1 MDPQANQTLE
11 ELEVFSSRNNETI
24 ITCSLVLSAKSINH
38 RIQQNQDNSSSIL
51 VAAAD
56 SEKAMYQLHCFFTE
70 NTNWPPQRE
79 DAEQTSQSAAG
90 ATTLLIGALALF
102 FLTQTGPWH
111 QHSFWF
117 QAGAGHAEAILKHGE
132 WYRLVT
138 ALTLHAD
145 LSHLA
150 GNCLIGGFLV
160 YFFFQIHGAGLGLL
174 ALILSAATGNY
185 INVLAH
191 GNDHIF
197 VGFSTAVFSTIGMLS
212 MHQVIKQRQLFGIR
226 VLVPFMAGA
235 ALLAMLGS
243 SGQRTDLGSHLFGLI
258 SGLVFGF
265 VLETNLLRSIRESPF
280 LQVCCLI
287 GGICLVLFSWSTPFS
302 TTF

>member
-1 MDPQANQTLE
+1 MDPQANQTDDE
-11 ELEVFSSRNNETI
+11 QEVFASRNPDTI
-24 ITCSLVLSAKSINH
+24 ISCSLVLSAKSINH
-38 RIQQNQDNSSSIL
+38 RIQQHDDGSASIH
-51 VAAAD
+51 VAAAK
-56 SEKAMYQLHCFFTE
+56 SEQAMYQLHCFFTE
-70 NTNWPPQRE
+70 NIDWPPKRE
-79 DAEQTSQSAAG
+79 ETERTVHSATG
-90 ATTLLIGALALF
+90 ATMLLIGALALF

-117 QAGAGHAEAILKHGE
+117 QAGAGNAEAILKHGE

-174 ALILSAATGNY
+174 ALLLSAATGNY

-191 GNDHIF
+191 GSDHIF

-212 MHQVIKQRQLFGIR
+212 MHQVINRRQFFGIR
-226 VLVPFMAGA
+226 MLVPFMAGA

-258 SGLVFGF
+258 SGLIFGLL
-265 VLETNLLRSIRESPF
+265 LETTLLSSMRTSPF
-280 LQVCCLI
+280 LQLCCLI

>member
-1 MDPQANQTLE
+1 MDSQANQTSE
-11 ELEVFSSRNNETI
+11 ELEVFSSRNRNTI

-38 RIQQNQDNSSSIL
+38 RIQQHDDGSASIY
-51 VAAAD
+51 VAAA
-56 SEKAMYQLHCFFTE
+56 ERERAMYQLHCYFAE
-70 NTNWPPQRE
+70 NSNWPPIIE
-79 DAEQTSQSAAG
+79 ETEQTAHSAVG
-90 ATTLLIGALALF
+90 ATIMLVGALALF
-102 FLTQTGPWH
+102 FLTQTGPWR

-117 QAGAGHAEAILKHGE
+117 QAGAGNAEAILKHGE

-174 ALILSAATGNY
+174 ALLLSAAAGNY

-191 GNDHIF
+191 GSDHIF

-212 MHQVIKQRQLFGIR
+212 MHQVIKRRQFFGIR

-243 SGQRTDLGSHLFGLI
+243 SGERTDLGSHLFGLI
-258 SGLVFGF
+258 SGLIFGLL
-265 VLETNLLRSIRESPF
+265 LETNLFSTIRTSPF